1 MTLISPSPKHR
12 ISMVTTFVHV
22 GSFGGLLPLDPVEH
36 VPVDGVTTVPLMKL
50 VACVVIPVA
59 AGGLIGSLLFLKIG
73 LLNTTLLFCPSAF
86 AGMISLP

>member
-1 MTLISPSPKHR
+1 
-12 ISMVTTFVHV
+12 MVTTVV
-22 GSFGGLLPLDPVEH
+22 YVSSFSGLFPLHPVEH
-36 VPVDGVTTVPLMKL
+36 VSADGVTTVSLAKL
-50 VACVVIPVA
+50 IACVVIPVA